1 MHNFQRGDPVQTLK
15 EITRGLSAKRTEGIA
30 HKNHIMRS
38 GPCRQLFGQ
47 CVGELQSCDLRGLR
61 QRSLLPRRQI
71 GHHPE
76 LDGAAGIRKQR
87 HPVRQIRLRG
97 AIGVMQ
103 GELHGVQIDNADPD
117 GLVFVD
123 SHVVGQ
129 EFPSHGILPIL
140 GQHTSQAGDH
150 HRP

>member
-1 MHNFQRGDPVQTLK
+1 
-15 EITRGLSAKRTEGIA
+15 
-30 HKNHIMRS
+30 MRS

-47 CVGELQSCDLRGLR
+47 CVGEPQSCDLRGLR

-123 SHVVGQ
+123 SHVVG
-129 EFPSHGILPIL
+129 FRATASCPFSVN
-140 GQHTSQAGDH
+140 T
-150 HRP
+150 RPRREITTDRNASSLS